1 MDGQTDG
8 CQEREEKGQ
17 RAGEGAGVGAGQ
29 VLRARGPHRSALTP
43 KPDGPF
49 QVRGLGQCRTVLA
62 GPLAQ
67 LRGRGTHPVS
77 HWLPLSGNLLL
88 EPPNLGPTCVA
99 RAVAGGR
106 GPGGSVFSGSAWRD
120 TGTATPTPRLISA
133 PRPNQG
139 DTGGQRRGVGG
150 QRGREWETGS
160 GAGGRRDREA
170 KAERD
175 RADVGSWGTATEPV
189 RAGRAGDPERPLGEQ
204 ARGGPRGSGDW
215 GRWPNSPL
223 SLVGRTSVRLG
234 TRREDSR
241 PGEEAA

>member
-99 RAVAGGR
+99 RAVAGVR

-175 RADVGSWGTATEPV
+175 RADVGDCD
-189 RAGRAGDPERPLGEQ
+189 RAGESRTGRRPREASRGAGQRRPTWIWGLGEMAQ
-204 ARGGPRGSGDW
+204 LP
-215 GRWPNSPL
+215 
-223 SLVGRTSVRLG
+223 T
-234 TRREDSR
+234 
-241 PGEEAA
+241 